1 VTNEIKDFF
10 DRAAIDRD
18 LKFTM
23 DPLLEYEQKIRS
35 RIVISLLDA
44 KPNELILDVGCG
56 SGRDLIQLVKMGC
69 KCIGIDFSGKMI
81 EESRKELS
89 KNGIT
94 AVELEIG
101 DATNLRFP
109 DRMFD
114 KVFASEVLEHI
125 PNYNKAISEMARVL
139 KPAGYLVVTTPNRRS
154 IYGFDRYVIREKLL
168 GRKWPHPYD
177 SWKIFDEL
185 KSALSNNGF
194 TIVSF
199 TGGCYIPGSLVP
211 RCVPKIMKKLLVTI
225 AGASEGRLSK
235 MFPKNG
241 YILAIKAVKTSE

>member
-1 VTNEIKDFF
+1 VANEIRNFF

-18 LKFTM
+18 IKFAM
-23 DPLLEYEQKIRS
+23 DPVLEYEQKVRS
-35 RIVISLLDA
+35 RMVISLLDA
-44 KPNELILDVGCG
+44 KPDELILDVGCG
-56 SGRDLIQLVKMGC
+56 TARDLIELVKTGC

-94 AVELEIG
+94 AVELETG
-101 DATNLRFP
+101 DATNLMFP

-125 PNYNKAISEMARVL
+125 PDYNRAISEMARVL
-139 KPAGYLVVTTPNRRS
+139 KPSGCLVITTPNRRS

-168 GRKWPHPYD
+168 KRKWPHPYD
-177 SWKIFDEL
+177 SWKTFDEL
-185 KSALSNNGF
+185 ASALNSNGF
-194 TIVSF
+194 TITSF
-199 TGGCYIPGSLVP
+199 SGVCYIPGSLVP
-211 RCVPKIMKKLLVTI
+211 RCIPKIIKKLLVTV
-225 AGASEGRLSK
+225 GGTLEGLLSK

-241 YILAIKAVKTSE
+241 YILAIKAVKMRA